1 MEVAVDQRLAGI
13 YLVIR
18 ELRELRDFSLKS
30 FDDRL
35 FLQKAIY
42 LLQILGVDLR
52 FRFSWYLRGPYSNA
66 LTQCAFEIDA
76 SDTLKSDFD
85 KLTLRSEV
93 LQVLKFHKQ
102 WLQKI
107 PVSLS
112 RPRWL
117 ELLSSIHYLI
127 HISRPVPSVTLQN
140 VGGYLETAGKQGF
153 DEQDIQAAWD
163 TLNKAGLIDH
173 KTLPPPATLYESNGH

>member
-1 MEVAVDQRLAGI
+1 MDQRLAGI
-13 YLVIR
+13 YLVMK
-18 ELRELRDFSLKS
+18 ELGGFSLNS

-66 LTQCAFEIDA
+66 LTQCAFEIDG
-76 SDTLKSDFD
+76 SDTLKSNFD
-85 KLTLRSEV
+85 KLKLRPEV
-93 LQVLKFHKQ
+93 LQVLEYHKR
-102 WLQKI
+102 WLQDK
-107 PVSLS
+107 PATLS
-112 RPRWL
+112 KPRWL

-140 VGGYLETAGKQGF
+140 VGGYLETAGKPGF
-153 DEQDIQAAWD
+153 DEQYIQAAWY
-163 TLNKAGLIDH
+163 TLNKAGLIDR
-173 KTLPPPATLYESNGH
+173 KTLDPPPTLYKKPDGH